1 MKNNGNNGE
10 LKGSE
15 SMYTEVLR
23 LRGLTVGELRDRY
36 TEVFGEAPRSRN
48 KDYLW
53 KRIAYRLQEL
63 REGGI
68 SERAARRAEELAR
81 DADLRMSPPKHAPLP
96 TRPIK
101 SRDHRL
107 PPAGT
112 LLTRAFGRKE
122 HRVRILED
130 GFEYEGN
137 TFPSLSAVAREITG
151 TRWNGFLFFGL
162 GGNGGEP

>member
-1 MKNNGNNGE
+1 M
-10 LKGSE
+10 SE

-36 TEVFGEAPRSRN
+36 VEVFGEAPRSRN

-68 SERAARRAEELAR
+68 SERAAKRADELAR
-81 DADLRMSPPKHAPLP
+81 DADLRMSPPKQAPLP
-96 TRPIK
+96 MHPTK

-112 LLTRAFGRKE
+112 VLTRAHGGKE
-122 HRVRILED
+122 YRVRVLED
-130 GFEYEGN
+130 GFEYESN
-137 TFPSLSAVAREITG
+137 IFTSLSAIARQITG
-151 TRWNGFLFFGL
+151 TRWNGFVFFGL
-162 GGNGGEP
+162 GNGGEL